1 MSVPACTSVQKRI
14 RDNARGDNVEPS
26 SVDIT
31 PKRVRKRRRI
41 RRKSRM
47 SNPCQSSTSKTSSQS
62 SLSLIG
68 HQLSVCTAKKE
79 LKFPA
84 LRPDTVSS

>member
-1 MSVPACTSVQKRI
+1 MSVSACTSVQKRT
-14 RDNARGDNVEPS
+14 RDSARGDDVEPS
-26 SVDIT
+26 SVDVT

-47 SNPCQSSTSKTSSQS
+47 PDPCPSSTSKTSSQS

-68 HQLSVCTAKKE
+68 HPLSVCTAKRE

-84 LRPDTVSS
+84 HRPDTVSS